1 MGLSIVEAIL
11 LLRDAVLQIAGGS
24 GDFIG
29 DSNAIDTDVDVDVD
43 NNTQTNYLFDCSGGN
58 RTCNL
63 PSCVG
68 KNYRITIKK
77 TDNSSNTLTIIPFG
91 GELIDGETSMTI
103 LFKNTTLTIYSYNG
117 DWYRVS

>member
-11 LLRDAVLQIAGGS
+11 ALRDAVLSLSGS
-24 GDFIG
+24 SGNFIG
-29 DSNAIDTDVDVDVD
+29 DSQVIDANVDVDVE
-43 NNTQTNYLFDCSGGN
+43 NNTQSNFLFNCSGGN

-91 GELIDGETSMTI
+91 DELIDGEENITI
-103 LFKNTTLTIYSYNG
+103 LIQNDFLTIYSYNG
-117 DWYRVS
+117 NWYKVA